1 MIAIGQHLRQC
12 DCGPLMLGGPVS
24 GGFSTKT
31 LLRKSQAASLLPN
44 ALIAYSLI
52 PHVRLMQTSRGGLGP
67 GIGFLNCEQARKVE
81 AEAAA
86 SAAASRRAA
95 I

>member
-1 MIAIGQHLRQC
+1 MWARVDVLSARSTQVATNHVKGINGQEYRRLLIAIGQHLRQC

-52 PHVRLMQTSRGGLGP
+52 PHVRLMQTSRGV
-67 GIGFLNCEQARKVE
+67 A
-81 AEAAA
+81 
-86 SAAASRRAA
+86 
-95 I
+95 